1 MAGRPLEKTTAMHK
15 ILEALNQEQQ
25 TAYDLADKI
34 GMSRSTS
41 RTTLSLL
48 ARMGLVEGKHNHPY
62 NLTEEGKKR
71 LKKLQQEAT

>member
-1 MAGRPLEKTTAMHK
+1 MAGRPREKTTAMHK

-41 RTTLSLL
+41 RTTLSSPSTN
-48 ARMGLVEGKHNHPY
+48 GN
-62 NLTEEGKKR
+62 
-71 LKKLQQEAT
+71 

>member
-1 MAGRPLEKTTAMHK
+1 MARPREKTTAMHK
-15 ILEALNQEQQ
+15 ILEALIQEPQ

-48 ARMGLVEGKHNHPY
+48 ARVGLVEGKHNHCY
-62 NLTEEGKKR
+62 HVTEEGKKR
-71 LKKLQQEAT
+71 LQQLQQEAA